1 MREIKF
7 RGKRIDNGQW
17 VYGGFHK
24 HQKYTPSPII
34 PKGEEPK
41 EPECACLVIESGFS
55 DWNMPKPIL
64 GHEVDPATVGQFT
77 GLKDKNGVEV
87 YEGDIVSF
95 DDMGEEGYEYK
106 EGFDFT
112 NVARVEFKNARFQLT
127 DFRSDNS
134 GVLDSMNNCHDD
146 FADMFKYYAEVIGNC
161 LDNPDLLEGGT
172 SDAD

>member
-1 MREIKF
+1 VREIKF

-64 GHEVDPATVGQFT
+64 GHEVDPATVGQYT
-77 GLKDKNGVEV
+77 GLKDKNGVEI
-87 YEGDIVSF
+87 YEGDIVNTWI
-95 DDMGEEGYEYK
+95 EGTIIIDGVTTKGYSHELM
-106 EGFDFT
+106 T
-112 NVARVEFKNARFQLT
+112 VEFVTTNERLGRFVVIDSLG
-127 DFRSDNS
+127 SEWS
-134 GVLDSMNNCHDD
+134 GFSNT
-146 FADMFKYYAEVIGNC
+146 AIEVIGNVWE
-161 LDNPDLLEGGT
+161 NPELLEGREG
-172 SDAD
+172 